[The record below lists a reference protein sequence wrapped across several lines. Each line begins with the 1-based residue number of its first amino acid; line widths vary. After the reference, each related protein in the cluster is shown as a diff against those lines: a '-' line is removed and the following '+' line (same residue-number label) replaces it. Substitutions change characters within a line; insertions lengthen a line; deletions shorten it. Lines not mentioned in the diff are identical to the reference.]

1 MNETI
6 GELVEKLI
14 RLKKYKEI
22 YYPEDNI
29 INAACNVLEQLPSD
43 KDVYEWIKENHK

>member
-1 MNETI
+1 MTF
-6 GELVEKLI
+6 GKLI
-14 RLKKYKEI
+14 DDLDRLKKYKEI

-29 INAACNVLEQLPSD
+29 INAACNVLEQFPVN